1 MILEFWQGGGDMV
14 RGTGVLVRALADL
27 GLIGS
32 AGGVLYLV
40 FMSAE
45 LTEEEARAARR
56 WLTVFALLGL
66 LALAARWPFRA
77 AELAGIRDGA
87 WRGPLYR
94 EIVRS
99 SYGEATLLQTAGLVL
114 ALFAR
119 IRTTWGAALAAIGA
133 AAIAAGFALHG
144 HAASASARLEPVA
157 LATLHIFAVAF
168 WFGSL
173 MPLRAVAVRRDP
185 RSAAASILVWSR
197 PALVFTALALASG
210 AGLSVTLVGPPRV
223 LLTPGYG
230 WVVLAK
236 TALVAAMLLGALA
249 ARFRHA
255 RLMARGDVLAA
266 DAFRRS
272 VLRQALIAVLVI
284 YVSAELASA
293 DLPAP

>member
-77 AELAGIRDGA
+77 AELAGIGDGA

-210 AGLSVTLVGPPRV
+210 AGLSLTLVGPPRV

-230 WVVLAK
+230 WAVLAK

>member
-27 GLIGS
+27 CLIGS

-56 WLTVFALLGL
+56 WLTLFALLGL

-87 WRGPLYR
+87 WRLPLYR

-99 SYGEATLLQTAGLVL
+99 SYGEAALLQTAGLVL
-114 ALFAR
+114 TLFAR

-133 AAIAAGFALHG
+133 AAIAASFALHG

-197 PALVFTALALASG
+197 RALVFTALALASG
-210 AGLSVTLVGPPRV
+210 AGLSLTLVGPPRV

-230 WVVLAK
+230 WAVLAK